1 MDGSGCVSGAGR
13 AGRPVVPAEATASM
27 CASVAPFATGADW
40 PCSSVTVLS
49 CAGAVAAAAAA
60 PSVAA
65 SFTTLSSAG
74 RLASGKSVGAEGEEG
89 SSRGRFAEDI
99 AVVEVGDADMSRDLG
114 ESPGIDLFSV
124 KNFLLFFFSEE
135 LFIYTRSV
143 EGKLAG
149 VTKDSGARN
158 ARKEIVNKVR
168 SEGRAGVDGGIER
181 CGVL

>member
-1 MDGSGCVSGAGR
+1 MVDGSGCVSGAGR

-114 ESPGIDLFSV
+114 ESPVELICFQS
-124 KNFLLFFFSEE
+124 KISYYFFFLKSF
-135 LFIYTRSV
+135 LYTP
-143 EGKLAG
+143 G
-149 VTKDSGARN
+149 VS
-158 ARKEIVNKVR
+158 KENLLV
-168 SEGRAGVDGGIER
+168 
-181 CGVL
+181 